1 MHLQDIDLRK
11 VYRIWKSNLG
21 PFQGFFRST
30 PFVSLQIYDDFILK
44 EENTCQCNKN
54 VLDIIVENCSKNN
67 FFIVD
72 LSIDEILNLAFILN
86 NEYSIK
92 PILNVNLLFHPFGII
107 GTKENINKLINNGL
121 NLKEVST
128 EKFVMLIPYDRY
140 NDDFKIDDLKDKLN
154 NQYGINDD
162 DLPNTDILKIL
173 GYTKITILTMNKIKD
188 DLQDYINFIN
198 EDIEVE
204 VIKVRG

>member
-11 VYRIWKSNLG
+11 VYRVWKSNLG

-30 PFVSLQIYDDFILK
+30 PFVSLQTYDDFILK

-121 NLKEVST
+121 NLKKVST
-128 EKFVMLIPYDRY
+128 EKFAMLIPYDRY

-173 GYTKITILTMNKIKD
+173 GYTKIIILTMNKIKD

>member
-1 MHLQDIDLRK
+1 MYLQDIDLRK
-11 VYRIWKSNLG
+11 VYRVWKSNLG

-30 PFVSLQIYDDFILK
+30 PFVSIQTYDDFILK

-54 VLDIIVENCSKNN
+54 VLDIVVENCSKNN

-162 DLPNTDILKIL
+162 DLPNTDMLKIL

-188 DLQDYINFIN
+188 DLRDYINFIN

-204 VIKVRG
+204 VIKVRV

>member
-30 PFVSLQIYDDFILK
+30 PFVSLQTYDNFMLK

-54 VLDIIVENCSKNN
+54 VLDIVVENCSKNN

-162 DLPNTDILKIL
+162 DLPNTDMLKIL

>member
-1 MHLQDIDLRK
+1 MYLQDIDLRK

-30 PFVSLQIYDDFILK
+30 PFVSLQTYDNFILK
-44 EENTCQCNKN
+44 EENTCRCNKN
-54 VLDIIVENCSKNN
+54 VLDIVVENCSKNN

-162 DLPNTDILKIL
+162 DLPNTDMLKIL

-188 DLQDYINFIN
+188 DLRDYINFIN

-204 VIKVRG
+204 VIKVRV

>member
-30 PFVSLQIYDDFILK
+30 PFVSLQTYDNFMLK

-54 VLDIIVENCSKNN
+54 VLDIVVENCSKNN

-162 DLPNTDILKIL
+162 DLPNTDMLKIL

-188 DLQDYINFIN
+188 DLRDYINFIN

-204 VIKVRG
+204 VIKVRV

>member
-11 VYRIWKSNLG
+11 VYRVWKSNLG

-30 PFVSLQIYDDFILK
+30 PFVSLQTYDDFILK

-121 NLKEVST
+121 NLKEVSA

>member
-21 PFQGFFRST
+21 PFQGFFRSA
-30 PFVSLQIYDDFILK
+30 PFVSLQTYDNFILK
-44 EENTCQCNKN
+44 EENTCQCNKD

-162 DLPNTDILKIL
+162 DLPNTDMLKIL

>member
-1 MHLQDIDLRK
+1 MYLQDIDLRK

-30 PFVSLQIYDDFILK
+30 PFVSIQTYDNFILK
-44 EENTCQCNKN
+44 EENTCQCNQGALN
-54 VLDIIVENCSKNN
+54 IIVENCSENN
-67 FFIVD
+67 FLIVD
-72 LSIDEILNLAFILN
+72 LPIDEILNLAFLLN
-86 NEYSIK
+86 NEYFIK
-92 PILNVNLLFHPFGII
+92 PILNINLLFHPFGII

-121 NLKEVST
+121 NLKKIST
-128 EKFVMLIPYDRY
+128 EKFIMLIPYDRY
-140 NDDFKIDDLKDKLN
+140 NDNWKSDDLKDKLN
-154 NQYGINDD
+154 NQYGISDD
-162 DLPNTDILKIL
+162 DLPSADILKIL
-173 GYTKITILTMNKIKD
+173 GYIKITILTINKIKD

>member
-11 VYRIWKSNLG
+11 VYRVWKSNLG

-30 PFVSLQIYDDFILK
+30 PFVSLQTYDDFILK

>member
-1 MHLQDIDLRK
+1 MYLQDIDLRK

-30 PFVSLQIYDDFILK
+30 PFVSLQTYDNFILK
-44 EENTCQCNKN
+44 EENTCQCNQGTLN
-54 VLDIIVENCSKNN
+54 IIVENCSENN
-67 FFIVD
+67 FLIVD
-72 LSIDEILNLAFILN
+72 LPIDEILDLAFLLN
-86 NEYSIK
+86 NEYFIK

-121 NLKEVST
+121 NLKKIST

-140 NDDFKIDDLKDKLN
+140 NDNWKIDDLKDKLN
-154 NQYGINDD
+154 NQYGISDD
-162 DLPNTDILKIL
+162 DLPSADILKIL
-173 GYTKITILTMNKIKD
+173 GYTKITILTINKIKD
-188 DLQDYINFIN
+188 DLQDHINFIN

>member
-30 PFVSLQIYDDFILK
+30 PFVSLQTYDNFMLK

-54 VLDIIVENCSKNN
+54 VLDIVVENCSKNN

-162 DLPNTDILKIL
+162 DLPNTDMLKIL
-173 GYTKITILTMNKIKD
+173 GYTKITILTMNKIKY
-188 DLQDYINFIN
+188 DLRDYINFIN

-204 VIKVRG
+204 VIKVRV